1 MTAEL
6 PQRFQSRNKVCAR
19 NFFATAGIVLWILFL
34 LPPLLAWTKSYE
46 YVQAIQFCFFA
57 VVIPFLL
64 VAGGPWRWLGLTSN
78 ESLRFGSDGVLEAP
92 AKPLLFDRIAISK
105 AQRKGHRRPVVL
117 AIIFIGQSIV
127 WRSSPVVDAMVRHT
141 WLSVFE
147 SLALIVA
154 GVFLWLDLVEAPP
167 FRPGATRPYR
177 IGVSTLSM
185 WTVWVLAYL
194 MAMSQNSW
202 YRNIH
207 HVAGQGLS
215 QSADQQLTAG
225 VMWFITA
232 AAFLPV
238 IFSNLNR
245 WLKSEDDPDEELYQL
260 VRRDRTR
267 GFFGTN
273 P

>member
-1 MTAEL
+1 MNAESSL
-6 PQRFQSRNKVCAR
+6 SSSSHNKARAR
-19 NFFATAGIVLWILFL
+19 NLFAGAGLLLWLLFL
-34 LPPLLAWTKSYE
+34 TPPLSTWTRSYE
-46 YVQAIQFCFFA
+46 YVQASQYCFFA
-57 VVIPFLL
+57 IIIPFLL
-64 VAGGPWRWLGLTSN
+64 VAGRPWQWLGLTSN
-78 ESLRFGSDGVLEAP
+78 EPVRFDSDGVLVSP
-92 AKPLLFDRIAISK
+92 TRPRLFDRVAIARAK
-105 AQRKGHRRPVVL
+105 RNDHRRAVAL
-117 AIIFIGQSIV
+117 TILFMGQSIL
-127 WRSSPVVDAMVRHT
+127 WRSSPMVDTLVRHA
-141 WLSVFE
+141 WLTDIE

-154 GVFLWLDLVEAPP
+154 GALLWIDLIEAPP

-177 IGVSTLSM
+177 IGISTVSM

-202 YRNIH
+202 YHAIH
-207 HVAGQGLS
+207 HVAGGLS
-215 QSADQQLTAG
+215 QSADQQFTAG
-225 VMWFITA
+225 AMWFLSATS
-232 AAFLPV
+232 FLPV